1 MIFYKSPIVFL
12 VVAFSLV
19 TGFLQAM
26 LPDHVYSDRIAGSKI
41 QAIAVVKTIE
51 EIRQPDEGKASEI
64 GKASENGKA
73 SDNYED
79 LLLKVPAPSFRS
91 KTYSSKQAV
100 FIIEKLIKLESSSD
114 DEPNGLSPVPMISI
128 SSVNSVDS
136 EKKPLELSEGSE
148 VTGIFHVPI
157 VQTTDDPLFFDPKVG
172 ERVFVTISSEQGEIT
187 SYTILDSDLENALK
201 SSPDAVG
208 IGTGKIFLR
217 R

>member
-51 EIRQPDEGKASEI
+51 EIRQSDEGKASDDD
-64 GKASENGKA
+64 K
-73 SDNYED
+73 D

-100 FIIEKLIKLESSSD
+100 FIIEKLIKLESFSD
-114 DEPNGLSPVPMISI
+114 DEPNGFSPVPEISI
-128 SSVNSVDS
+128 SSMDSVDS

-187 SYTILDSDLENALK
+187 SYTILDSDLENALQ
-201 SSPDAVG
+201 SNPDAVG